1 MSISIYINMYTHRY
15 IYQID
20 NSVWKKT
27 LLTGITSNNHSE
39 SAINIIPSP
48 NNKKKGNK

>member
-1 MSISIYINMYTHRY
+1 MNRYTHRY

-48 NNKKKGNK
+48 NKKKKKGNK